1 MDAPA
6 DPAAPDASPRPLDP
20 LAPFRL
26 DGRVALV
33 TGASS
38 GLGAR
43 FARVLAAAGA
53 TVVAGARRADR
64 LEALAAEV
72 PGLVAVP
79 ADVTD
84 DAACERL
91 VAEAVQR
98 AGRVDVLVN
107 NAGVSDGP
115 SRAEEQD
122 PAEFRAV
129 LEVNVEAAFV
139 LSRLCAPAMLEAGRG
154 SIVNVASVHGLVASA
169 PNRQAGYVAS
179 KFGVVGLTAE
189 LACQWADAGVR
200 VNAIAPGYFASE
212 LSSPMLDDE
221 KGRAWV
227 VRNTPMRRP
236 GAEHELDG
244 LLLFLAS
251 DASTYVTG
259 QTIAADGGWTA
270 R

>member
-1 MDAPA
+1 MD
-6 DPAAPDASPRPLDP
+6 DV

-26 DGRVALV
+26 DGRVAVV

-53 TVVAGARRADR
+53 TVVAAARRIDR
-64 LEALAAEV
+64 LEALAEEV
-72 PGLVAVP
+72 PGLVAVACDV
-79 ADVTD
+79 ADD
-84 DAACERL
+84 GACAAL
-91 VAEAVQR
+91 VATALGQT
-98 AGRVDVLVN
+98 GRIDVLVN
-107 NAGVSDGP
+107 NAGTSDGP
-115 SRAEEQD
+115 SNAEDED
-122 PAEFRAV
+122 PALFRSV
-129 LEVNVEAAFV
+129 MDVNLEAAFV

-154 SIVNVASVHGLVASA
+154 SIVNIASVHGLVASS

-179 KFGVVGLTAE
+179 KFGLVGLTQE
-189 LACQWADAGVR
+189 LACQWAASGVR

-221 KGRAWV
+221 SGLKWV

-236 GAEHELDG
+236 GEEHELDG
-244 LLLFLAS
+244 LLLFLAG